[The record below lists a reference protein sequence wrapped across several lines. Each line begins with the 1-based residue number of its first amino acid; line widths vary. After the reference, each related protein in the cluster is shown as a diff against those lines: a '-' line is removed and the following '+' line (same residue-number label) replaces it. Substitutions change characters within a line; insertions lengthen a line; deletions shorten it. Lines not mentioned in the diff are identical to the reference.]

1 MADILPLHAEVR
13 EDTGKGAARRAR
25 TEGLVPGVIYG
36 GGEDPQPITVKYN
49 ELFKML
55 KAGKFM
61 STLLDLKMKGVD
73 QRVICRGVQRDP
85 VKGLPTHIDLLRL
98 KRTSRIKLFVPV
110 EFLNEEECAGI
121 RQGGVLTVVR
131 NEVEL
136 EVTAGDIPDAL
147 TIDLTDYEVGDSFT
161 IADIELPEGAKT
173 VIQGRDFVIGNI
185 SAPSSLRSADDD
197 ADEADTEAAEGE
209 EAAEGAGEDAGGE
222 EAGGEE

>member
-1 MADILPLHAEVR
+1 MADILPLNVEPR
-13 EDTGKGAARRAR
+13 DDTGKGAARRAR
-25 TEGLVPGVIYG
+25 AQGLVPGVIYG

-61 STLLDLKMKGVD
+61 STLLDLKMKGID

-85 VKGLPTHIDLLRL
+85 VKDLPTHIDLLRL
-98 KRTSRIKLFVPV
+98 KRTSRIKLFIPV
-110 EFLNEEECAGI
+110 EFLNEEECVGI
-121 RQGGVLTVVR
+121 KKGGVLTVVR

-147 TIDLTDYEVGDSFT
+147 TIDLTDYDVGDAFT
-161 IADIELPEGAKT
+161 IADIELPEGATT

-185 SAPSSLRSADDD
+185 SAPSSLRSEED
-197 ADEADTEAAEGE
+197 AEEGDEADVAEGAGDAE
-209 EAAEGAGEDAGGE
+209 EAAEEDKSE
-222 EAGGEE
+222 E

>member
-1 MADILPLHAEVR
+1 MAETLSLNAEVR
-13 EDTGKGAARRAR
+13 DDTGKGAARRAR
-25 TEGLVPGVIYG
+25 AQGLVPGVIYG

-73 QRVICRGVQRDP
+73 QRVICRGVQRDV
-85 VKGLPTHIDLLRL
+85 VKDLPTHIDLLRL
-98 KRTSRIKLFVPV
+98 KRTSRIKIFIPV

-121 RQGGVLTVVR
+121 KKGGVLTVVR

-136 EVTAGDIPDAL
+136 EVTAGDIPESL
-147 TIDLTDYEVGDSFT
+147 TIDLTDYDVGDAFT
-161 IADIELPEGAKT
+161 ISDITLPEGAKS

-185 SAPSSLRSADDD
+185 SAPSSLRSADDED
-197 ADEADTEAAEGE
+197 EEDTADGEATSEEGE
-209 EAAEGAGEDAGGE
+209 EAAAEDATE
-222 EAGGEE
+222 E

>member
-1 MADILPLHAEVR
+1 MADILPLNVEPR
-13 EDTGKGAARRAR
+13 DDTGKGAARRAR
-25 TEGLVPGVIYG
+25 AQGLVPGVIYG

-61 STLLDLKMKGVD
+61 STLLDLKMKGID

-85 VKGLPTHIDLLRL
+85 VKDLPTHIDLLRL
-98 KRTSRIKLFVPV
+98 KRTSRIKLFIPV
-110 EFLNEEECAGI
+110 EFLNEEECVGI
-121 RQGGVLTVVR
+121 KKGGVLTVVR

-147 TIDLTDYEVGDSFT
+147 TIDLTDYDVGDAFT
-161 IADIELPEGAKT
+161 IADIELPEGATT

-185 SAPSSLRSADDD
+185 SAPSSLRSEED
-197 ADEADTEAAEGE
+197 AEEGDEADLAEGAGDAE
-209 EAAEGAGEDAGGE
+209 EAAEEDKSE
-222 EAGGEE
+222 E

>member
-1 MADILPLHAEVR
+1 MAEIIPLHAEVR

-25 TEGLVPGVIYG
+25 NEGLVPGVIYG

-49 ELFKML
+49 ELFKLL

-85 VKGLPTHIDLLRL
+85 VKDLPTHIDLLRL
-98 KRTSRIKLFVPV
+98 KRTSRIKIFIPV
-110 EFLNEEECAGI
+110 EFLNEEECEGI
-121 RQGGVLTVVR
+121 KKGGVLTVVR
-131 NEVEL
+131 SEVEL

-147 TIDLTDYEVGDSFT
+147 TIDLTKYDVGDAFT
-161 IADIELPEGAKT
+161 IADIELPEGATT

-185 SAPSSLRSADDD
+185 SAPSSLRSADDGDEGDED
-197 ADEADTEAAEGE
+197 AAAETSEDGAAEADAGDAEE
-209 EAAEGAGEDAGGE
+209 
-222 EAGGEE
+222 